1 MEDHLVAAYSALL
14 IGHMI
19 MNQADSKSFI
29 QIDSIKTKL
38 KDGSFKYMTQIIRKF
53 IIFMKIMV
61 SKKYTYLINSCLLAL
76 GTIKISNLNI
86 RPIK

>member
-19 MNQADSKSFI
+19 INQSENGFI
-29 QIDSIKTKL
+29 NIENTKLKL

-61 SKKYTYLINSCLLAL
+61 IDLAFLLLKYLKLIDFF
-76 GTIKISNLNI
+76 IEK
-86 RPIK
+86 